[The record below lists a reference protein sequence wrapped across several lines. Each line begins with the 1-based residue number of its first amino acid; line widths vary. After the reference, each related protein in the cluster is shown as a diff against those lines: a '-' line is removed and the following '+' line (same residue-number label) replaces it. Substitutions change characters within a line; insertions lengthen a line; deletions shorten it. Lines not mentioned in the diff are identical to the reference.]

1 MVSPHCMIPP
11 LAFRISFQSRHC
23 CSLYHQRHAHD
34 TAYLPHTWAF
44 CACTRF
50 HEVHHFSF
58 FSLCAY
64 TVLILRTK
72 YCLVVGIQFRT
83 GSLRWKKG
91 GRCTAFATR
100 HEEHLS
106 EMEEDNYYTSFPS
119 YAWSKDLS
127 QGSGQ
132 SHGFFIWSQFPIFL
146 TLFFFLTRFSWLAI
160 SADFLALYSP
170 LVVSYSGLMK
180 LR

>member
-1 MVSPHCMIPP
+1 MIR
-11 LAFRISFQSRHC
+11 LLLFAFRFNHGIVA
-23 CSLYHQRHAHD
+23 LYHQRHAHD

-44 CACTRF
+44 YLRPHSFSRSTSL
-50 HEVHHFSF
+50 SF

-72 YCLVVGIQFRT
+72 YCLVDGIQFNT

-106 EMEEDNYYTSFPS
+106 QMERHYYTPFPS

-127 QGSGQ
+127 RGSGQ
-132 SHGFFIWSQFPIFL
+132 SHGFFIWSRFPVFFDV
-146 TLFFFLTRFSWLAI
+146 FFFSPVLFGLPFRQI
-160 SADFLALYSP
+160 SLHCTVLLLFRIQD
-170 LVVSYSGLMK
+170 
-180 LR
+180 

>member
-1 MVSPHCMIPP
+1 MVSPHCMIR
-11 LAFRISFQSRHC
+11 LLLFAFRFNHGIVA
-23 CSLYHQRHAHD
+23 LYHQRHAHD

-44 CACTRF
+44 YLRPHSFSRSTSL
-50 HEVHHFSF
+50 SF

-72 YCLVVGIQFRT
+72 YCLVGGIQFNT

-106 EMEEDNYYTSFPS
+106 QMERDTTTHLFRPMLGVKTCPGVVGRVMDFSFGL
-119 YAWSKDLS
+119 D
-127 QGSGQ
+127 
-132 SHGFFIWSQFPIFL
+132 FR
-146 TLFFFLTRFSWLAI
+146 FFFDVFFFTRFIWLAI
-160 SADFLALYSP
+160 SADFLTLYSP

>member
-1 MVSPHCMIPP
+1 MILIPSRGEVIWNEDKVRLQPGLASLYDTP

-44 CACTRF
+44 YLRPHSFSRSTSL
-50 HEVHHFSF
+50 SF

-72 YCLVVGIQFRT
+72 YCLVVGIQFST

-106 EMEEDNYYTSFPS
+106 EMEADTTIHLFRPMLGVKTCPGVVERVMDFSFG
-119 YAWSKDLS
+119 LN
-127 QGSGQ
+127 
-132 SHGFFIWSQFPIFL
+132 FRIF
-146 TLFFFLTRFSWLAI
+146 
-160 SADFLALYSP
+160 
-170 LVVSYSGLMK
+170 
-180 LR
+180 